1 MDGARCT
8 HRAVCRANGGS
19 EMKRPAFIH
28 AHDVIVEQLDPSIT
42 RQILG
47 FGDSIMTCRV
57 VFESGAIGSVHAHP
71 HSQTTYIESGRFRFE
86 VNGAFKTLGPGDCV
100 YIAPNLSH
108 GATCIEAGALIDS
121 FSPMRADFMGEAN

>member
-1 MDGARCT
+1 MT
-8 HRAVCRANGGS
+8 
-19 EMKRPAFIH
+19 RPAFIH
-28 AHDVIVEQLDPSIT
+28 AQDVIVEQLDLGIT

-57 VFESGAIGSVHAHP
+57 AFESGAVGSVHSHP
-71 HSQTTYIESGRFRFE
+71 HSQTTYIEAGRFRFE
-86 VNGAFKTLGPGDCV
+86 VDGIFETLGPGDCV

-121 FSPMRADFMGEAN
+121 FSPMRADFIGEAD